1 MRWLCLLGLPLLLGL
16 DCVGEACP
24 VGYVLK
30 DRGCVKAAA
39 PPPPAATP
47 VADAAISTPDA
58 AAAERNYNPNE
69 KTCLDYQ
76 ILGEACACSC
86 TTAGCTVHYTYTD
99 GPCCFCTP
107 DRGVVCRA
115 KVGGVCPTSP

>member
-24 VGYVLK
+24 VGYTLK
-30 DRGCVKAAA
+30 DRGCVKNPAA
-39 PPPPAATP
+39 PEPAPAAP
-47 VADAAISTPDA
+47 AADAATVTADA
-58 AAAERNYNPNE
+58 ARRDYNPNE
-69 KTCLDYQ
+69 KACQ
-76 ILGEACACSC
+76 PWAQLGEACACPC
-86 TTAGCTVHYTYTD
+86 TSAGCNAHFTYTD

-115 KVGGVCPTSP
+115 KVGGACPTSP